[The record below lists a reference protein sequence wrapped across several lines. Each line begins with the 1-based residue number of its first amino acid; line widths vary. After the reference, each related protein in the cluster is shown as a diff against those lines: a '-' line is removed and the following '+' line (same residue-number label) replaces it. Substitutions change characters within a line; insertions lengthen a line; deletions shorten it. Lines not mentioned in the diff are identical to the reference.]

1 MSSKSITFLN
11 SGAKLRKVKRITK
24 EHRSFFCQ
32 DSAFSSFYHAF
43 HLPFPFI
50 LILSTSARTASPL
63 PADSESARRGLPFSI
78 NGTDGCHTN
87 AFRNDPP
94 VVPFLPGMPMYKG
107 LSHGR
112 VTRFS
117 LPSPSRFQSQG
128 SHGRARP
135 QKREGDGSDIHL
147 PSRASNALYIGL

>member
-24 EHRSFFCQ
+24 EHRSFF
-32 DSAFSSFYHAF
+32 AKTAEFSSFYHAF
-43 HLPFPFI
+43 HLPFTFI

-63 PADSESARRGLPFSI
+63 PADSESARHGLPFSI
-78 NGTDGCHTN
+78 NGTRRCHTN
-87 AFRNDPP
+87 AFRNVPP
-94 VVPFLPGMPMYKG
+94 LVPFLLGTPMYKG

-112 VTRFS
+112 VARFS

-128 SHGRARP
+128 S
-135 QKREGDGSDIHL
+135 QREGDPQKKG
-147 PSRASNALYIGL
+147 G